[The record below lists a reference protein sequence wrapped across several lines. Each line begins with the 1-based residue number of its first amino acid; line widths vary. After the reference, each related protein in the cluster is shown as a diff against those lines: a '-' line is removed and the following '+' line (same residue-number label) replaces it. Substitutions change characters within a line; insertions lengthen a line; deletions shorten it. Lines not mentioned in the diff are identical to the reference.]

1 MANTSPVY
9 ARINTQLKNEAENVM
24 AKLGIS
30 PANAIQ
36 MLYSQIV
43 LLQGMPFEIK
53 MPAHKPV
60 DISSLS
66 QAELNAEL
74 LKGINSLKD
83 GNGLTEDEV
92 DKEMA
97 ELYSL

>member
-9 ARINTQLKNEAENVM
+9 ARINTQLKENAEAVM
-24 AKLGIS
+24 EKLGIS
-30 PANAIQ
+30 PSNAIQ

-53 MPAHKPV
+53 MPERKPV

-66 QAELNAEL
+66 RAELDAEL
-74 LKGINSLKD
+74 LKGIDSLRSGKA
-83 GNGLTEDEV
+83 LTEDEV
-92 DKEMA
+92 EKGLT
-97 ELYSL
+97 ELYGI

>member
-9 ARINTQLKNEAENVM
+9 ARINTQLKEDAESVM
-24 AKLGIS
+24 EKLGIS
-30 PANAIQ
+30 PSNAIQ

-53 MPAHKPV
+53 MPERKPI

-66 QAELNAEL
+66 QAEINAEL
-74 LKGINSLKD
+74 LKGVNSLKT
-83 GNGLTEDEV
+83 GEALTEAEV
-92 DKEMA
+92 EQELS
-97 ELYSL
+97 ELYNL

>member
-9 ARINTQLKNEAENVM
+9 ARINTQLKEDAESVM
-24 AKLGIS
+24 NKLGIS
-30 PANAIQ
+30 PSNDIQ

-53 MPAHKPV
+53 MPARKPV

-66 QAELNAEL
+66 HEELNAEL
-74 LKGINSLKD
+74 LKGVNSLKS
-83 GNGLTEDEV
+83 GKALTEAEV
-92 DKEMA
+92 EQELS

>member
-9 ARINTQLKNEAENVM
+9 ARINTQLKENAEAVM
-24 AKLGIS
+24 DKLGIS
-30 PANAIQ
+30 PSNAIQ

-53 MPAHKPV
+53 MPERKPV

-66 QAELNAEL
+66 RAELDAEL
-74 LKGINSLKD
+74 LNGIDSLRSGKA
-83 GNGLTEDEV
+83 LTEDEV
-92 DKEMA
+92 EEELT
-97 ELYSL
+97 ELYGI